1 MRIADLFETRVEEK
15 IEPVIKVGETKDER
29 KLASEIGSYVVTPLI
44 EKYLDDYLEHYTES
58 FLTQTTEIGVWISG
72 YFGSGKSHLAKIIA
86 VLAENRKLVG
96 VPACERFIARIPP
109 QSSRQGSLHRSL
121 SRMDQSATN
130 ILAFNLNTIADSRSR
145 PLPSILLSQY
155 YLSRGYGGNLI
166 YARVIEAELD
176 RQGKLEALHRAVET
190 RANKSWPDIQRNLSF
205 YRKHLY
211 EAACEVAPEV
221 FESPQ
226 DVERALKEAEH
237 GELYNVGFL
246 IDTVLDDLRRREKE
260 AKKPQR
266 MLFVLDES
274 GQWIENE
281 ASRLA
286 QLQALIEEA
295 AIKGQGRIW
304 VIVTTHGDMGS
315 IFKEARALEGDMKKI
330 EGRFRFKFGLTTEN
344 IELVL
349 EDRLFK
355 KVVAGKHQL
364 EQVYLNRGGTLRG
377 LGELANTSQTL
388 PACTKEKFVTYYPF
402 FPYQVHLIP
411 EIVKSLRS
419 KGGRG
424 EQLSGSTR
432 TLLAITQDILRS
444 GRRQYLDEGIG
455 VLVSFDEIYG
465 NLSGEG
471 EVSPDVRTELSRLK
485 DVIPGA
491 TELTPKVAE
500 VLYLIREIPYIPRT
514 KDNLARLLCDRID
527 EDLPAVLARVE
538 PELERLIKA
547 KLVARIGEEY
557 EFLTGER
564 RTFEDEVATIEEQYR
579 QQDRERGLVE
589 HFIYGGGKA
598 HWRKWLDFETVSHL
612 GMEFPFR
619 LQIDGFAVPGRQG
632 DIALKVSTPLAV
644 LGAISLDDLENQSLR
659 SDEQNTIF
667 FYSGRVKGFDREI
680 TRDLAMKEVI
690 DNWKGDP
697 HRSEDARKLAQ
708 ERESND
714 LPKLERKVVEALKE
728 GIRSGWTIFRGSSRS
743 LAIKQGQK
751 PSDALRTELSTF
763 WPVLYPKFDRVP
775 VRIVNDQ
782 RAIQEVLAGSSNPS
796 KDVLSLKLYDKAGK
810 IDVNCPLL
818 DAIRMYLSTEQ
829 NAGRRVLGKDL
840 VSYFSAPPHG
850 WDPNAVRIGVA
861 AFVRSAAVKILIN
874 KKAFAN
880 PTDRELVDALRVSRS
895 FDRVEC
901 VLELADV
908 DREVLTETRSFLIS
922 LTKQRG
928 IDETPAAISE
938 GAESLADS
946 ILARASTIRLWAGAA
961 RMPLPES
968 FLNGEDAWKRVK
980 ELSNPVHRVIEF
992 HGNRELL
999 EEGCK
1004 AIERHVTFQTDNGAR
1019 FTELQQMVT
1028 QLAGIEHLFEQDGIV
1043 CKLLDAYRA
1052 TAQAADFADKET
1064 WKQIQSLKAQ
1074 AVLDLQGFVE
1084 EKRNEARG
1092 RVDAVLNDLSD
1103 ELDRRGLSSDL
1114 ETELSAPL
1122 RNLRDGMDEITA
1134 PVKAAALAQQVEA
1147 AIRAVGE
1154 KILRKAAEQVEAD
1167 AERDKPE
1174 EDAAQ
1179 PAQPKD
1185 KRPANSQRVHTL
1197 RVGEVVTVTRVA
1209 TFEDWDKIKERL
1221 DTRVRELLN
1230 QGLQVEFG

>member
-1 MRIADLFETRVEEK
+1 MRIRDLFETRVEEK
-15 IEPVIKVGETKDER
+15 IEPVIKVGETQDER

-72 YFGSGKSHLAKIIA
+72 YFGSGKSHLAKVMA
-86 VLAENRKLVG
+86 TLSENRKLVG
-96 VPACERFIARIPP
+96 VAACERFLARIPAD
-109 QSSRQGSLHRSL
+109 SSRRDSIKRSL
-121 SRMDQSATN
+121 SRMDQCGTSV
-130 ILAFNLNTIADSRSR
+130 LGFNLNTIADSKSR

-176 RQGKLEALHRAVET
+176 RQGKLEALHRAVEA
-190 RANKSWPDIQRNLSF
+190 RSNKNWPEIQRNLSF
-205 YRKHLY
+205 FRKHLY

-226 DVERALKEAEH
+226 DVDRALKEAER

-246 IDTVLDDLRRREKE
+246 IDTMLDDLGRREKD
-260 AKKPQR
+260 ARKPQR
-266 MLFVLDES
+266 MLLVLDES
-274 GQWIENE
+274 GQWIEND
-281 ASRLA
+281 AGRLA

-355 KVVAGKHQL
+355 KVVAGKQQL
-364 EQVYLNRGGTLRG
+364 EQEYANRGGALRG

-388 PACTKEKFVTYYPF
+388 PACTREKFVIYYPF

-444 GRRQYLDEGIG
+444 GRRQYLDESVGA
-455 VLVSFDEIYG
+455 LVSFDEIYG

-514 KDNLARLLCDRID
+514 KDNIARLLCDRMD
-527 EDLPAVLARVE
+527 EDLPGVLSRVQ

-547 KLVARIGEEY
+547 KLVAHIGEEY

-564 RTFEDEVATIEEQYR
+564 RTFEDEVTTIEEQYR

-589 HFIYGGGKA
+589 HFIHGGGKA

-619 LQIDGFAVPGRQG
+619 LQIDGFTVPGRQG
-632 DIALKVSTPLAV
+632 DIALKFYTPLAV

-667 FYSGRVKGFDREI
+667 FYSGRIKGFDREI
-680 TRDLAMKEVI
+680 TRYLAMKEVI

-697 HRSEDARKLAQ
+697 HRSEDARKLAH

-714 LPKLERKVVEALKE
+714 LPKLERKVIDALKD
-728 GIRSGWTIFRGSSRS
+728 GIRTGWTVFRGSSRS
-743 LAIKQGQK
+743 LTIKQDQK
-751 PSDALRTELSTF
+751 PSDALRAELSTF

-782 RAIQEVLAGSSNPS
+782 RAIQEVLAGTGNPG

-818 DAIRMYLSTEQ
+818 DAIRMHLSTEQ
-829 NAGRRVLGKDL
+829 NGGRRVLGKDL
-840 VSYFSAPPHG
+840 LGYFSAPPYG

-874 KKAFAN
+874 KKAFTN
-880 PTDRELVDALRVSRS
+880 PTDRELVDALRVSRN

-901 VLELADV
+901 VLEVADV
-908 DREVLTETRSFLIS
+908 DPDVLTETRSFLIG

-928 IDETPAAISE
+928 IDETPAALSE
-938 GAESLADS
+938 VAEGLGDS
-946 ILARASTIRLWAGAA
+946 ILAKAGTVRLWAGAA

-968 FLNGEDAWKRVK
+968 FVNGEDAWKRVK
-980 ELSNPVHRVIEF
+980 ELSNPVHRVIEI
-992 HGNRELL
+992 HGNREPL
-999 EEGCK
+999 EEGHK
-1004 AIERHVTFQTDNGAR
+1004 AIERHATFQTENGAR

-1028 QLAGIEHLFEQDGIV
+1028 QLTGIEHLFEQNGVV

-1052 TAQAADFADKET
+1052 TAKAADFADKET

-1074 AVLDLQGFVE
+1074 AVLELQGFVE
-1084 EKRNEARG
+1084 EKRNEAKERI
-1092 RVDAVLNDLSD
+1092 DAVLQDLPD
-1103 ELDRRGLSSDL
+1103 ELSRRGLSPDL
-1114 ETELSAPL
+1114 EAELSATL
-1122 RNLRDGMDEITA
+1122 RSLRDGMDEITA
-1134 PVKAAALAQQVEA
+1134 PVKAAALSQQVEA
-1147 AIRAVGE
+1147 AIRAMGE
-1154 KILRKAAEQVEAD
+1154 KILGKAAEQ
-1167 AERDKPE
+1167 AEVQTEGDDLPE
-1174 EDAAQ
+1174 EDTKPSQTQEKKPAASRQ
-1179 PAQPKD
+1179 I
-1185 KRPANSQRVHTL
+1185 HIL
-1197 RVGEVVTVTRVA
+1197 RVREVATVTRVA
-1209 TFEDWDKIKERL
+1209 TFEDWDQIKEKL

-1230 QGLQVEFG
+1230 QGLQVELS